1 MDHLRTHRWLSLSAL
16 LLGAAACST
25 TPPPP
30 PQAEYGEPAV
40 VEGPLPYLGVHGL
53 GIDPR
58 GRLLAGSVVGQS
70 LSLVDRESGAVR
82 PFVGPPAGMADDV
95 AFGPDG
101 EVAWTAYLV
110 GELRI
115 RNAAGEIRT
124 VASGLP
130 GLNSL
135 AYTEDG
141 RLFATQVFMGD
152 ALYEIDRGGE
162 QPPRKIIEGMGGL
175 NGFEFGPD
183 GHLYGPLWFKGEVVR
198 VNVESGEMDTVADG
212 FRIPAAVNFDGQGRL
227 YVVDSATGELLR
239 LRPDSGEKVRVARL
253 KPSLD
258 NLAID
263 KQAGLLYVSNMADNS
278 IQEVDLADGRVRDLV
293 RTRLAAPS
301 GLAMVGDQLHIAD
314 TFAYRVMDT
323 GSGDIREVGRMWASH
338 LEYPLNAWADEH
350 VVVLTS
356 WATGTVQVFDRAS
369 GEMTHGFHDFQAPHD
384 AVQLADG
391 SLLVA
396 ELATGRLLRVSGEQ
410 GEQREAVVVALAG
423 PAGMAFNA
431 DRSTLFVTTAG
442 GSVWAVNPADWSR
455 LAATVAAAAWT
466 RRRVRDGLAMPEGI
480 SVSAAGKLLV
490 MEVGKQRLLEIDPV
504 DGATRTL
511 AEDLPVGLPALEGL
525 PPTGVFNDV
534 VEAANGDLFF
544 TADRDAGLY
553 RLPRR

>member
-1 MDHLRTHRWLSLSAL
+1 MDHLRTYRWLSLSAL
-16 LLGAAACST
+16 LLGAAACNT

-152 ALYEIDRGGE
+152 ALYEIDRSGE

-239 LRPDSGEKVRVARL
+239 LQPGTAEKVRVARL

-369 GEMTHGFHDFQAPHD
+369 GEMTHGFHDIQAPHD

-442 GSVWAVNPADWSR
+442 GSVWAVNPADWSK
-455 LAATVAAAAWT
+455 
-466 RRRVRDGLAMPEGI
+466 RRVRDGLAMPEGI

-534 VEAANGDLFF
+534 VESANGDLFF

>member
-1 MDHLRTHRWLSLSAL
+1 MDHLRTYRWLSLSAL

-152 ALYEIDRGGE
+152 ALYEIDRSGE

-239 LRPDSGEKVRVARL
+239 LQPGTAEKVRVARL

-356 WATGTVQVFDRAS
+356 WATGTVQVYDRAS

-442 GSVWAVNPADWSR
+442 GSVWAVNPADWSK
-455 LAATVAAAAWT
+455 
-466 RRRVRDGLAMPEGI
+466 RRVRDGLAMPEGI

-544 TADRDAGLY
+544 TADRDPGLY

>member
-1 MDHLRTHRWLSLSAL
+1 MDHLRTYRWLSLSAL

-152 ALYEIDRGGE
+152 ALYEIDRSGE

-455 LAATVAAAAWT
+455 
-466 RRRVRDGLAMPEGI
+466 RRVRDGLAMPEGI

>member
-1 MDHLRTHRWLSLSAL
+1 MDHLRTYRWLSLSAL

-95 AFGPDG
+95 AFWPDG

-152 ALYEIDRGGE
+152 ALYEIDRSGE

-227 YVVDSATGELLR
+227 YVVYSATGELLR

-263 KQAGLLYVSNMADNS
+263 KKAGLLYVSNMADNS

-301 GLAMVGDQLHIAD
+301 GLAVVGDQLHIAD

-323 GSGDIREVGRMWASH
+323 GSGDIREEGRMWASH

-369 GEMTHGFHDFQAPHD
+369 GETTHGFHDFQAPHD
-384 AVQLADG
+384 ALQLADG

-442 GSVWAVNPADWSR
+442 GSVWAVNPADWSK
-455 LAATVAAAAWT
+455 
-466 RRRVRDGLAMPEGI
+466 RRVRDGLAMPEGI

>member
-1 MDHLRTHRWLSLSAL
+1 MDHLRTYRWLSLSAL
-16 LLGAAACST
+16 LLGAAACNT

-152 ALYEIDRGGE
+152 ALYEIDRSGE

-239 LRPDSGEKVRVARL
+239 LQPGTAEKVRVARL

-369 GEMTHGFHDFQAPHD
+369 GEMTHGFHDIQAPHD

-442 GSVWAVNPADWSR
+442 GSVWAVNPADWS
-455 LAATVAAAAWT
+455 

>member
-152 ALYEIDRGGE
+152 ALYEIDRSGE

-198 VNVESGEMDTVADG
+198 VNVESGEMETVADG

-239 LRPDSGEKVRVARL
+239 LQPGTAEKVRVARL

-396 ELATGRLLRVSGEQ
+396 ELATGSLLRVSGEQ

-423 PAGMAFNA
+423 PAGMAFNG
-431 DRSTLFVTTAG
+431 DRSSLFVTTAG
-442 GSVWAVNPADWSR
+442 GSVWAVNPADWSK
-455 LAATVAAAAWT
+455 
-466 RRRVRDGLAMPEGI
+466 RRVRDGLAMPEGI

>member
-1 MDHLRTHRWLSLSAL
+1 MDHLRTYRWLSLSAL
-16 LLGAAACST
+16 LLGAAACNT

-152 ALYEIDRGGE
+152 ALYEIDRSGE

-198 VNVESGEMDTVADG
+198 VNVDSGEMETVADG

-239 LRPDSGEKVRVARL
+239 LQPGTAEKVRVARL

-442 GSVWAVNPADWSR
+442 GSVWAVNPADWSK
-455 LAATVAAAAWT
+455 
-466 RRRVRDGLAMPEGI
+466 RRVRDGLAMPEGI

>member
-152 ALYEIDRGGE
+152 ALYEIDRSGE

-198 VNVESGEMDTVADG
+198 VNVESGEMETVADG

-239 LRPDSGEKVRVARL
+239 LQPGTAEKVRVARL

-442 GSVWAVNPADWSR
+442 GSVWAVNPADWSK
-455 LAATVAAAAWT
+455 
-466 RRRVRDGLAMPEGI
+466 RRVRDGLVMPEGI

>member
-1 MDHLRTHRWLSLSAL
+1 MDHLRTYRWLSLSAL

-70 LSLVDRESGAVR
+70 LSLIDRESGAVR

-152 ALYEIDRGGE
+152 ALYEIDRSGE

-239 LRPDSGEKVRVARL
+239 LQPGTAEKVRVARL

-356 WATGTVQVFDRAS
+356 WATGTVQVYDRAS

-455 LAATVAAAAWT
+455 
-466 RRRVRDGLAMPEGI
+466 RRVRDGLAMPEGI

-544 TADRDAGLY
+544 TADRDPGLY

>member
-1 MDHLRTHRWLSLSAL
+1 MDHFRKCRWLSLTAL

-152 ALYEIDRGGE
+152 ALYEIDRSGE

-442 GSVWAVNPADWSR
+442 GSVWAVNPADWSK
-455 LAATVAAAAWT
+455 
-466 RRRVRDGLAMPEGI
+466 RRVRDGLAMPEGI

>member
-1 MDHLRTHRWLSLSAL
+1 
-16 LLGAAACST
+16 
-25 TPPPP
+25 
-30 PQAEYGEPAV
+30 
-40 VEGPLPYLGVHGL
+40 LPYLGVHGL

-152 ALYEIDRGGE
+152 ALYEIDRSGE

-239 LRPDSGEKVRVARL
+239 VTPGRSEKVRVAQL
-253 KPSLD
+253 SPSLD

-263 KQAGLLYVSNMADNS
+263 KKAGLIYVSNMADNS

-323 GSGDIREVGRMWASH
+323 GSGDIREEGRMWASH

-369 GEMTHGFHDFQAPHD
+369 GGMTHGFHDFQAPHD

-442 GSVWAVNPADWSR
+442 GSVWAVNPADWS
-455 LAATVAAAAWT
+455 

>member
-455 LAATVAAAAWT
+455 
-466 RRRVRDGLAMPEGI
+466 RRVRDGLAMPEGI

-490 MEVGKQRLLEIDPV
+490 MEVGKQRLLEVDPV

>member
-152 ALYEIDRGGE
+152 ALYEIDRSGE

-198 VNVESGEMDTVADG
+198 VNVESGEMETVADG

-239 LRPDSGEKVRVARL
+239 LQPGTAEKVRVARL

-442 GSVWAVNPADWSR
+442 GSVWAVNPADWSK
-455 LAATVAAAAWT
+455 
-466 RRRVRDGLAMPEGI
+466 RRVRDGLAMPEGI

>member
-198 VNVESGEMDTVADG
+198 VNVDSGEMETVADG

-239 LRPDSGEKVRVARL
+239 VTPGRSEKVRVAQL
-253 KPSLD
+253 SPSLD

-263 KQAGLLYVSNMADNS
+263 KKAGLIYVSNMADNS

-323 GSGDIREVGRMWASH
+323 GSGDIREEGRMWASH

-442 GSVWAVNPADWSR
+442 GSVWAVNPADWSK
-455 LAATVAAAAWT
+455 
-466 RRRVRDGLAMPEGI
+466 RRVRDGLAMPEGI

>member
-1 MDHLRTHRWLSLSAL
+1 MDHLRTYRWLSLSAL
-16 LLGAAACST
+16 LLGAAACNT

-152 ALYEIDRGGE
+152 ALYEIDRSGE

-239 LRPDSGEKVRVARL
+239 LQPGTAEKVRVARL

-442 GSVWAVNPADWSR
+442 GSVWAVNPADWSK
-455 LAATVAAAAWT
+455 
-466 RRRVRDGLAMPEGI
+466 RRVRDGLAMPEGI

>member
-239 LRPDSGEKVRVARL
+239 LQPGTAEKVRVARL

-356 WATGTVQVFDRAS
+356 WATGTVQVYDRAS

-442 GSVWAVNPADWSR
+442 GSVWAVNPADWS
-455 LAATVAAAAWT
+455 

>member
-53 GIDPR
+53 GIDPQ

-152 ALYEIDRGGE
+152 ALYEIDRSGE

-239 LRPDSGEKVRVARL
+239 LQPGTAEKVRVARL

-442 GSVWAVNPADWSR
+442 GSVWAVNPADWSK
-455 LAATVAAAAWT
+455 
-466 RRRVRDGLAMPEGI
+466 RRVRDGLAMPEGI

>member
-53 GIDPR
+53 GIDPQ

-70 LSLVDRESGAVR
+70 LSLVDRESGAVS

-152 ALYEIDRGGE
+152 ALYEIDRSGE

-198 VNVESGEMDTVADG
+198 VNVESGEMETVADG

-239 LRPDSGEKVRVARL
+239 LQPGTAEKVRVARL

-396 ELATGRLLRVSGEQ
+396 ELATGSLLRVSGEQ

-442 GSVWAVNPADWSR
+442 GSVWAVNPADWSK
-455 LAATVAAAAWT
+455 
-466 RRRVRDGLAMPEGI
+466 RRVRDGLAMPEGI

>member
-1 MDHLRTHRWLSLSAL
+1 MDHLRTYRWLSLSAL

-152 ALYEIDRGGE
+152 ALYEIDRSGE

-263 KQAGLLYVSNMADNS
+263 KKAGLLYVSNMADNS

-356 WATGTVQVFDRAS
+356 WATGTVQVYDRAS

-442 GSVWAVNPADWSR
+442 GSVWAVNPADWSK
-455 LAATVAAAAWT
+455 
-466 RRRVRDGLAMPEGI
+466 RRVRDGLAMPEGI

-544 TADRDAGLY
+544 TADRDPGLY

>member
-1 MDHLRTHRWLSLSAL
+1 MDHLRTYRWLSLSAL

-152 ALYEIDRGGE
+152 ALYEIDRSGE

-239 LRPDSGEKVRVARL
+239 VTPGRSEKVRVAQL
-253 KPSLD
+253 SPSLD

-263 KQAGLLYVSNMADNS
+263 KKAGLIYVSNMADNS

-369 GEMTHGFHDFQAPHD
+369 GETTHGFHDFQAPHD
-384 AVQLADG
+384 ALQLADG

-442 GSVWAVNPADWSR
+442 GSVWAVNPADWSK
-455 LAATVAAAAWT
+455 
-466 RRRVRDGLAMPEGI
+466 RRVRDGLAMPEGI

>member
-1 MDHLRTHRWLSLSAL
+1 MDHLRTYRWLSLSAL
-16 LLGAAACST
+16 LLGAVACST

-70 LSLVDRESGAVR
+70 LSLVDRESGAVS

-152 ALYEIDRGGE
+152 ALYEIDRSGE

-239 LRPDSGEKVRVARL
+239 LQPGTAEKVRVARL

-301 GLAMVGDQLHIAD
+301 GLAMVGDQMHIAD

-442 GSVWAVNPADWSR
+442 GSVWAVNPADWSK
-455 LAATVAAAAWT
+455 
-466 RRRVRDGLAMPEGI
+466 RRVRDGLAMPEGI

>member
-1 MDHLRTHRWLSLSAL
+1 MDHLRTYRWLSLSAL

-70 LSLVDRESGAVR
+70 LSLIDRESGAVR

-152 ALYEIDRGGE
+152 ALYEIDRSGE

-239 LRPDSGEKVRVARL
+239 LQPGTAEKVRVARL

-356 WATGTVQVFDRAS
+356 WATGTVQVYDRAS

-442 GSVWAVNPADWSR
+442 GSVWAVNPADWSK
-455 LAATVAAAAWT
+455 
-466 RRRVRDGLAMPEGI
+466 RRVRDGLAMPEGI

-544 TADRDAGLY
+544 TADRDPGLY

>member
-442 GSVWAVNPADWSR
+442 GSVWAVNPADWSK
-455 LAATVAAAAWT
+455 
-466 RRRVRDGLAMPEGI
+466 RRVRDGLVMPEGI

-511 AEDLPVGLPALEGL
+511 AEDLPVGLPVLEGL

>member
-152 ALYEIDRGGE
+152 ALYEIDRSGE

-442 GSVWAVNPADWSR
+442 GSVWAVNPADWSK
-455 LAATVAAAAWT
+455 
-466 RRRVRDGLAMPEGI
+466 RRVRDGLAMPEGI

>member
-1 MDHLRTHRWLSLSAL
+1 MDHLRTYRWLSLSAL

-70 LSLVDRESGAVR
+70 LSLVDRESGAVS

-152 ALYEIDRGGE
+152 ALYEIDRSGE

-239 LRPDSGEKVRVARL
+239 LQPGTAEKVRVARL

-293 RTRLAAPS
+293 RTRLAVPS
-301 GLAMVGDQLHIAD
+301 GLAVVGDQLHIAD

-442 GSVWAVNPADWSR
+442 GSVWAVNPADWSK
-455 LAATVAAAAWT
+455 
-466 RRRVRDGLAMPEGI
+466 RRVRDGLAMPEGI

-544 TADRDAGLY
+544 TADRDPGLY

>member
-1 MDHLRTHRWLSLSAL
+1 MDHLRTYRWLSLSAL

-263 KQAGLLYVSNMADNS
+263 KKAGLLYVSNMADNS

-369 GEMTHGFHDFQAPHD
+369 GETTHGFHDFQAPHD
-384 AVQLADG
+384 ALQLADG

-442 GSVWAVNPADWSR
+442 GSVWAVNPADWS
-455 LAATVAAAAWT
+455 

>member
-152 ALYEIDRGGE
+152 ALYEIDRSGE

-263 KQAGLLYVSNMADNS
+263 KKAGLLYVSNMADNS

-301 GLAMVGDQLHIAD
+301 GLAVVGDQLHIAD

-369 GEMTHGFHDFQAPHD
+369 GETTHGFHDFQAPHD
-384 AVQLADG
+384 ALQLADG

-442 GSVWAVNPADWSR
+442 GSVWAVNPADWSK
-455 LAATVAAAAWT
+455 
-466 RRRVRDGLAMPEGI
+466 RRVRDGLAMPEGI

>member
-70 LSLVDRESGAVR
+70 LSLVDRESGAVS
-82 PFVGPPAGMADDV
+82 PFVGPPTGMADDV

-135 AYTEDG
+135 AYTDDG

-152 ALYEIDRGGE
+152 ALYEIDRSGE

-239 LRPDSGEKVRVARL
+239 LQPGTAEKVRVARL

-442 GSVWAVNPADWSR
+442 GSVWAVNPADWSK
-455 LAATVAAAAWT
+455 
-466 RRRVRDGLAMPEGI
+466 RRVRDGLAMPEGI

>member
-1 MDHLRTHRWLSLSAL
+1 MDHLRTYRWLSLSAL

-152 ALYEIDRGGE
+152 ALYEIDRSGE

-301 GLAMVGDQLHIAD
+301 GLAVVGDQLHIAD

-323 GSGDIREVGRMWASH
+323 GSGDIREEGRMWASH

-369 GEMTHGFHDFQAPHD
+369 GETTHGFHDFQAPHD
-384 AVQLADG
+384 ALQLADG

-442 GSVWAVNPADWSR
+442 GSVWAVNPADWS
-455 LAATVAAAAWT
+455 

>member
-1 MDHLRTHRWLSLSAL
+1 MDHLRTYRWLSLSAL

-70 LSLVDRESGAVR
+70 LSLVDRESGAVS
-82 PFVGPPAGMADDV
+82 PFVGPPTGMADDV

-141 RLFATQVFMGD
+141 RLFATRVFMGD
-152 ALYEIDRGGE
+152 ALYEIDRSGE

-212 FRIPAAVNFDGQGRL
+212 FQIPAAVNFDGQGRL

-263 KQAGLLYVSNMADNS
+263 KKAGLLYVSNMADNS

-301 GLAMVGDQLHIAD
+301 GLAVVGDQLHIAD

-323 GSGDIREVGRMWASH
+323 GSGDIREEGRMWASH

-369 GEMTHGFHDFQAPHD
+369 GETTHGFHDFQAPHD

-442 GSVWAVNPADWSR
+442 GSVWAVNPADWSK
-455 LAATVAAAAWT
+455 
-466 RRRVRDGLAMPEGI
+466 RRVRDGLAMPEGI

-511 AEDLPVGLPALEGL
+511 AEDLPVGLPVLEGL

>member
-53 GIDPR
+53 GIDPQ

-263 KQAGLLYVSNMADNS
+263 KKAGLIYVSNMADNS

-442 GSVWAVNPADWSR
+442 GSVWAVNPADWSK
-455 LAATVAAAAWT
+455 
-466 RRRVRDGLAMPEGI
+466 RRVRDGLAMPEGI

>member
-1 MDHLRTHRWLSLSAL
+1 MDHLRTYRWLSLTAL

-30 PQAEYGEPAV
+30 PQAEYGEPAL

-70 LSLVDRESGAVR
+70 LSLVDRESGAVS
-82 PFVGPPAGMADDV
+82 PFVGPPTGMADDV

-198 VNVESGEMDTVADG
+198 VNVDSGEMETVADG

-239 LRPDSGEKVRVARL
+239 VTPGRSEKVRVAQL
-253 KPSLD
+253 SPSLD

-263 KQAGLLYVSNMADNS
+263 KKAGLIYVSNMADNS

-323 GSGDIREVGRMWASH
+323 GSGDIREEGRMWASH

-369 GEMTHGFHDFQAPHD
+369 GGMTHGFHDFQAPHD

-442 GSVWAVNPADWSR
+442 GSVWAVNPADWSK
-455 LAATVAAAAWT
+455 
-466 RRRVRDGLAMPEGI
+466 RRVRDGLAMPEGI

-504 DGATRTL
+504 DGAPRTL

>member
-152 ALYEIDRGGE
+152 ALYEIDRSGE

-183 GHLYGPLWFKGEVVR
+183 GHLYGPLRFKGEVVR

-455 LAATVAAAAWT
+455 
-466 RRRVRDGLAMPEGI
+466 RRVRDGLAMPEGI

>member
-1 MDHLRTHRWLSLSAL
+1 MDHLRTYRWLSLSAL
-16 LLGAAACST
+16 LLGAAAYST

-70 LSLVDRESGAVR
+70 LSLIDRESGAVR

-152 ALYEIDRGGE
+152 ALYEIDRSGE

-356 WATGTVQVFDRAS
+356 WATGTVQVYDRAS

-442 GSVWAVNPADWSR
+442 GSVWAVNPADWSK
-455 LAATVAAAAWT
+455 
-466 RRRVRDGLAMPEGI
+466 RRVRDGLAMPEGI

-544 TADRDAGLY
+544 TADRDPGLY

>member
-152 ALYEIDRGGE
+152 ALYEIDRSGE

-239 LRPDSGEKVRVARL
+239 LQPGTAEKVRVARL

-442 GSVWAVNPADWSR
+442 GSVWAVNPADWSK
-455 LAATVAAAAWT
+455 
-466 RRRVRDGLAMPEGI
+466 RRVRDGLAMPEGI

>member
-442 GSVWAVNPADWSR
+442 GSVWAVNPADWSK
-455 LAATVAAAAWT
+455 
-466 RRRVRDGLAMPEGI
+466 RRVRDGLAMPEGI

>member
-1 MDHLRTHRWLSLSAL
+1 MDHLRTYRWLSLSAL
-16 LLGAAACST
+16 LMGAAACST

-70 LSLVDRESGAVR
+70 LSLIDRESGAVR

-152 ALYEIDRGGE
+152 ALYEIDRSGE

-239 LRPDSGEKVRVARL
+239 LQPGTAEKVRVARL

-369 GEMTHGFHDFQAPHD
+369 GETTHGFHDFQAPHD
-384 AVQLADG
+384 ALQLADG

-442 GSVWAVNPADWSR
+442 GSVWAVNPADWSK
-455 LAATVAAAAWT
+455 
-466 RRRVRDGLAMPEGI
+466 RRVRDGLAMPEGI

-511 AEDLPVGLPALEGL
+511 AEGLPVGLPALEGL

-544 TADRDAGLY
+544 TADRDPGLY

>member
-1 MDHLRTHRWLSLSAL
+1 MDQVNKWRGLSLAAL

-30 PQAEYGEPAV
+30 PEAEYDEPVA
-40 VEGPLPYLGVHGL
+40 VEGPLPWLGVHGL
-53 GIDPR
+53 GLDDR
-58 GRLLAGSVVGQS
+58 GRLLAGSVVGQA
-70 LSLVDRESGAVR
+70 LSLVDRETGAVS
-82 PFVGPPAGMADDV
+82 PFVAPPVGMADDI

-101 EVAWTAYLV
+101 EIAWTAYLV

-135 AYTEDG
+135 AYTDDG

-152 ALYEIDRGGE
+152 ALYEIDRSGE

-183 GHLYGPLWFKGEVVR
+183 GDLYGPLWFKGQVVR
-198 VNVESGEMDTVADG
+198 VDVGNGEMEVIADG
-212 FRIPAAVNFDGQGRL
+212 FQIPAAVNFDGQGRL

-239 LRPDSGEKVRVARL
+239 LQPGTAEKIRVAQL
-253 KPSLD
+253 QPSLD

-263 KQAGLLYVSNMADNS
+263 KKAGLAYVSNMADNS
-278 IQEVDLADGRVRDLV
+278 IQEVDLADGHVRDLV

-301 GLAMVGDQLHIAD
+301 GLAIVGDQLHIAD

-350 VVVLTS
+350 VAVLSS

-396 ELATGRLLRVSGEQ
+396 ELASGSLLRVSGEQ
-410 GEQREAVVVALAG
+410 GEHREAVVVALAG
-423 PAGMAFNA
+423 PAGMAFNG
-431 DRSTLFVTTAG
+431 DRSQLFVTTVG
-442 GSVWAVNPADWSR
+442 GSVWAVNPVDWSK
-455 LAATVAAAAWT
+455 
-466 RRRVRDGLAMPEGI
+466 RRVRDGLALLEGI

-490 MEVGKQRLLEIDPV
+490 MEVGKQRLLEIDPA

-511 AEDLPVGLPALEGL
+511 AKDLPVGLPALDGL

-544 TADRDAGLY
+544 TADRAAGLY

>member
-70 LSLVDRESGAVR
+70 LSLVDRESGAVS
-82 PFVGPPAGMADDV
+82 PFVGPPTGMADDV

-152 ALYEIDRGGE
+152 ALYEIDRSGE

-239 LRPDSGEKVRVARL
+239 LQPGTAEKVRVARL

-442 GSVWAVNPADWSR
+442 GSVWAVNPADWSK
-455 LAATVAAAAWT
+455 
-466 RRRVRDGLAMPEGI
+466 RRVRDGLAMPEGI

>member
-53 GIDPR
+53 GIDPQ

-70 LSLVDRESGAVR
+70 LSLVDRESGAVS

-152 ALYEIDRGGE
+152 ALYEIDRSGE

-239 LRPDSGEKVRVARL
+239 LQPGTAEKVRVARL

-442 GSVWAVNPADWSR
+442 GSVWAVNPADWSK
-455 LAATVAAAAWT
+455 
-466 RRRVRDGLAMPEGI
+466 RRVRDGLAMPEGI

-511 AEDLPVGLPALEGL
+511 AEDLPVGLPVLEGL